1 MRVEGRYLYID
12 AHEWAA
18 SVRQSG
24 FPCTFYA
31 SDGTPLGEFETSK
44 HAMRTPIPEGTRW
57 LVRRYYTN
65 SGALWIWV
73 YSIPDGKCVATLDAH
88 NESGTDQLPE
98 WLLELLRDEL
108 YEEVRS

>member
-12 AHEWAA
+12 AHEWAS

-44 HAMRTPIPEGTRW
+44 YAKRIAIPEGAAW
-57 LVRRYYTN
+57 LVRRYRTN
-65 SGALWIWV
+65 SGALWLWV
-73 YSIPDGKCVATLDAH
+73 YSIPDLKCVAHCDAH
-88 NESGTDQLPE
+88 IKSGVDQLPN
-98 WLLELLRDEL
+98 WLQQLLRDEL
-108 YEEVRS
+108 YEEVR